1 MASFRERHEQDV
13 GAAPPPLSRMGSTGM
28 TLAVLEYWRLLLSCL
43 IIVSTN
49 VGFMMIFSDTFGWGA
64 VTYKALSF
72 EFWITRAPLPRTRSA
87 LCSPPTITGA
97 AHREPLKG
105 GPLSSS

>member
-1 MASFRERHEQDV
+1 MASFRERHEQGV
-13 GAAPPPLSRMGSTGM
+13 GAAPPLSRMGSTGM

-72 EFWITRAPLPRTRSA
+72 EFWITRAPLPRTRSVRSAA
-87 LCSPPTITGA
+87 LRPSLVLPTASRSKA
-97 AHREPLKG
+97 AL
-105 GPLSSS
+105 

>member
-13 GAAPPPLSRMGSTGM
+13 GAAPPPLSRIGSTGM

-49 VGFMMIFSDTFGWGA
+49 VGFMVIFSDTFGWGA

-72 EFWITRAPLPRTRSA
+72 EFWITRALLPRTRSA

-97 AHREPLKG
+97 AHHEPLKG
-105 GPLSSS
+105 GPLSSP

>member
-1 MASFRERHEQDV
+1 
-13 GAAPPPLSRMGSTGM
+13 MGSTGM

-87 LCSPPTITGA
+87 RSAALRPSLVLPTASRSKA
-97 AHREPLKG
+97 AL
-105 GPLSSS
+105 

>member
-1 MASFRERHEQDV
+1 MASLRERHEQDV

-87 LCSPPTITGA
+87 LCSPLTITGA
-97 AHREPLKG
+97 AHRELLKG
-105 GPLSSS
+105 GPLSSL

>member
-13 GAAPPPLSRMGSTGM
+13 GAAPPPLNRMGSTGM

-72 EFWITRAPLPRTRSA
+72 EFWITRAPLPRT
-87 LCSPPTITGA
+87 SPPTITGA

-105 GPLSSS
+105 GRLSSP

>member
-1 MASFRERHEQDV
+1 
-13 GAAPPPLSRMGSTGM
+13 M

-72 EFWITRAPLPRTRSA
+72 EFWITRAPLPRTRSVRSAA
-87 LCSPPTITGA
+87 LRPSLVLPTASRSKA
-97 AHREPLKG
+97 AL
-105 GPLSSS
+105 

>member
-1 MASFRERHEQDV
+1 
-13 GAAPPPLSRMGSTGM
+13 M

-87 LCSPPTITGA
+87 LCSLRPSLVLPTTSRSKA
-97 AHREPLKG
+97 AL
-105 GPLSSS
+105 

>member
-1 MASFRERHEQDV
+1 MASFRERHELGV
-13 GAAPPPLSRMGSTGM
+13 GAAPPLSRMGSTGM

-87 LCSPPTITGA
+87 RSAALRPSLVLPTASRSKA
-97 AHREPLKG
+97 AL
-105 GPLSSS
+105 